1 MVKNTKSDWEIAH
14 EAMLVANKK
23 AVNLLPEQQT
33 EAIKLTI
40 KTLESVTNMLSET
53 NDMYLSDL
61 RELESARWK
70 LYSAFRTE

>member
-1 MVKNTKSDWEIAH
+1 
-14 EAMLVANKK
+14 MLMANKK
-23 AVNLLPEQQT
+23 AVDLLPEQQT

-61 RELESARWK
+61 RKLESARWK
-70 LYSAFRTE
+70 LYNAFRTD

>member
-1 MVKNTKSDWEIAH
+1 MTKDTKSDWEIAR
-14 EAMLVANKK
+14 EAMIVANKK
-23 AVNLLPEQQT
+23 ALDLLPEQQT

-61 RELESARWK
+61 RKLESARWK
-70 LYSAFRTE
+70 LYNAFRTD

>member
-1 MVKNTKSDWEIAH
+1 MTKDTKSDWEIAH
-14 EAMLVANKK
+14 EAMLVANKETL
-23 AVNLLPEQQT
+23 NLLSEKQT
-33 EAIKLTI
+33 QAIETTI
-40 KTLESVTNMLSET
+40 KTLESVTNMLTET

>member
-1 MVKNTKSDWEIAH
+1 MTKDTKSEWEIAR
-14 EAMLVANKK
+14 EAMIVANKK
-23 AVNLLPEQQT
+23 ALDLLPEQQT

-61 RELESARWK
+61 RKLESARWK
-70 LYSAFRTE
+70 LYNAFRTA

>member
-40 KTLESVTNMLSET
+40 KTLESVTSMLSET

>member
-33 EAIKLTI
+33 EAIKLTM
-40 KTLESVTNMLSET
+40 KTLESVTSMLSET

>member
-1 MVKNTKSDWEIAH
+1 MTKDTKSEWEIAR
-14 EAMLVANKK
+14 EAMIVANKK
-23 AVNLLPEQQT
+23 ALDLLPEQQT

-61 RELESARWK
+61 RKLESARWK
-70 LYSAFRTE
+70 LYNAFRTD

>member
-1 MVKNTKSDWEIAH
+1 MTKDTKSDWEIAR
-14 EAMLVANKK
+14 EAMIVANKK
-23 AVNLLPEQQT
+23 AVDLLPEKQT

-61 RELESARWK
+61 RKLESARWK
-70 LYSAFRTE
+70 LYNAFRTD

>member
-1 MVKNTKSDWEIAH
+1 MAKNTQSDWEIAH
-14 EAMLVANKK
+14 KAVVMANKK
-23 AVNLLPEQQT
+23 AVDLLPEQQT

-61 RELESARWK
+61 RKLESARWK
-70 LYSAFRTE
+70 LYNAFRTD